1 MKRILSLTAAVAIA
15 FAFAACK
22 KTESTD
28 RIASTGGSEWELT
41 SEAVPVINNE
51 PVSEPTVSSE
61 PEIIHVS
68 GIKLSA
74 YERTLTEGER
84 FMPIVT
90 MSPQNATNKAEKWET
105 SDAAIA
111 IVNNYGNITAKKE
124 GSCTVTVTSVDNP
137 EIKAEFKVTVKAP
150 EKIELTYRDGILIVN
165 KTYPLPSNYN
175 PGVNSEAQAAL
186 NKMFAAAK
194 AEKISKCGYA
204 QALGATLFRKTFI
217 TAM

>member
-41 SEAVPVINNE
+41 SEAVPVINSE
-51 PVSEPTVSSE
+51 PVSEPAVSSE

-90 MSPQNATNKAEKWET
+90 MSPQNAANKAEKWET

-111 IVNNYGNITAKKE
+111 TVNNYGNITAKKR
-124 GSCTVTVTSVDNP
+124 GQLHSYGN
-137 EIKAEFKVTVKAP
+137 I
-150 EKIELTYRDGILIVN
+150 G
-165 KTYPLPSNYN
+165 
-175 PGVNSEAQAAL
+175 
-186 NKMFAAAK
+186 
-194 AEKISKCGYA
+194 
-204 QALGATLFRKTFI
+204 
-217 TAM
+217 

>member
-1 MKRILSLTAAVAIA
+1 MVLLFTVVFMKRILSLTAAVAIA

-41 SEAVPVINNE
+41 SEAVPVINSE
-51 PVSEPTVSSE
+51 PVSEPTVSSEPVVSSE

-105 SDAAIA
+105 SNAAIA
-111 IVNNYGNITAKKE
+111 
-124 GSCTVTVTSVDNP
+124 
-137 EIKAEFKVTVKAP
+137 
-150 EKIELTYRDGILIVN
+150 KIGRAHV
-165 KTYPLPSNYN
+165 
-175 PGVNSEAQAAL
+175 
-186 NKMFAAAK
+186 
-194 AEKISKCGYA
+194 
-204 QALGATLFRKTFI
+204 
-217 TAM
+217 